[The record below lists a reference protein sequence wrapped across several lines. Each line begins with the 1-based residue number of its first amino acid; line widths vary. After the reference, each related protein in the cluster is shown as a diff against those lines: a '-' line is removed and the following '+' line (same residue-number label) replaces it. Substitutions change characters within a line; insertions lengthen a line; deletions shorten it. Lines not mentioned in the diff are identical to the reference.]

1 MSSKDWLEK
10 DFYSVLGVSKS
21 ASNDEIKKA
30 YRKLARELHPD
41 RNPGNAEAEEKFKAA
56 SEAYDVL
63 SDDKKR
69 KEYDEMRSLFG
80 SGAFRRGARGAGGGF
95 DPSDLFG
102 GFSGSGASGGAGDRR
117 FGGAGFSDIFSSI
130 FSGGGGTGMR
140 RTGPQR
146 GRDVEAEVT
155 LDFVHAVQGTTL
167 PLTLRSPGVCDTCHG
182 NGAKPGTVPR
192 TCPQCAGT
200 GLISRN
206 QGSFS
211 FSEPCRECQ
220 GAGTIVD
227 EKCPECRGTG
237 GVTKN
242 RTINVRFPAGVS
254 DGQRIRLSGRGE
266 PGERG
271 GPAGDL
277 YVQVKVRPD
286 DLFGRSGDD
295 LTLTVPITM
304 AEAVLGT
311 DLRVPTMDT
320 PVTLRVPP
328 GTPSGRKLR
337 ARGKGVVRRNGE
349 AGDLI
354 VTVEVQVPAQ
364 ISDEA
369 RDALEQFAKL
379 TPPAGRERL
388 DARLRR
394 FG

>member
-1 MSSKDWLEK
+1 M
-10 DFYSVLGVSKS
+10 
-21 ASNDEIKKA
+21 
-30 YRKLARELHPD
+30 
-41 RNPGNAEAEEKFKAA
+41 
-56 SEAYDVL
+56 
-63 SDDKKR
+63 
-69 KEYDEMRSLFG
+69 
-80 SGAFRRGARGAGGGF
+80 
-95 DPSDLFG
+95 
-102 GFSGSGASGGAGDRR
+102 
-117 FGGAGFSDIFSSI
+117 
-130 FSGGGGTGMR
+130 
-140 RTGPQR
+140 
-146 GRDVEAEVT
+146 T
-155 LDFVHAVQGTTL
+155 LDFAHAVQGTTL

-182 NGAKPGTVPR
+182 NGAKPGTAPR
-192 TCPQCAGT
+192 TCPQCHGS

-220 GAGTIVD
+220 GAGSIVD

-242 RTINVRFPAGVS
+242 RTINVRFPAGVA

-286 DLFGRSGDD
+286 ELFGRSGDD
-295 LTLTVPITM
+295 LTLTVPITF

-311 DLRVPTMDT
+311 DLRVPTLDG

-337 ARGKGVVRRNGE
+337 ARGKGVAAPRRPGRRP
-349 AGDLI
+349 AGHGRGAGAR
-354 VTVEVQVPAQ
+354 PA
-364 ISDEA
+364 ITDEA

-379 TPPAGRERL
+379 TPPAGAGAHRGAAAPDRL
-388 DARLRR
+388 GPMSAGGGTCMKRSASRWSRPPTRR
-394 FG
+394 S

>member
-1 MSSKDWLEK
+1 M
-10 DFYSVLGVSKS
+10 
-21 ASNDEIKKA
+21 
-30 YRKLARELHPD
+30 
-41 RNPGNAEAEEKFKAA
+41 
-56 SEAYDVL
+56 
-63 SDDKKR
+63 
-69 KEYDEMRSLFG
+69 
-80 SGAFRRGARGAGGGF
+80 
-95 DPSDLFG
+95 
-102 GFSGSGASGGAGDRR
+102 
-117 FGGAGFSDIFSSI
+117 
-130 FSGGGGTGMR
+130 
-140 RTGPQR
+140 
-146 GRDVEAEVT
+146 
-155 LDFVHAVQGTTL
+155 HAVLGTTL
-167 PLTLRSPGVCDTCHG
+167 PLTLRSPGVCDSCHG
-182 NGAKPGTVPR
+182 NGAKPGTTPR
-192 TCPQCAGT
+192 TCPQCAGS

-220 GAGTIVD
+220 GAGSIVD

-286 DLFGRSGDD
+286 ELFGRSGDD
-295 LTLTVPITM
+295 LTLSVPITF
-304 AEAVLGT
+304 AESVLGT

-337 ARGKGVVRRNGE
+337 ARGKGVVRRDGQ

-354 VTVEVQVPAQ
+354 VTVEVQVPPA

-379 TPPAGRERL
+379 TPPAGRERIE
-388 DARLRR
+388 ARRRR